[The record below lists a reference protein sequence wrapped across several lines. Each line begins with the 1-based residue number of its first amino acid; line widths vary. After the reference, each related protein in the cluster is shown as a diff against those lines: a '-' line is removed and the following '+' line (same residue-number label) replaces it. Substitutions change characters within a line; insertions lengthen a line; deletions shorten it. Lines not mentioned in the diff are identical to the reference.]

1 LEETRSISA
10 FLAVCVCKITAKNWN
25 FQIWSHFFARIS
37 RENVKMRTCDSEI
50 KEGSMHFLPF
60 ILTLSASLR
69 VGMQAYYRRNKLRKK
84 DIAMNIRVQW
94 LKKHTGFLVFSL
106 LFA

>member
-1 LEETRSISA
+1 
-10 FLAVCVCKITAKNWN
+10 
-25 FQIWSHFFARIS
+25 
-37 RENVKMRTCDSEI
+37 MRTSNGEI

-84 DIAMNIRVQW
+84 DIAMNIRVQ
-94 LKKHTGFLVFSL
+94 
-106 LFA
+106 